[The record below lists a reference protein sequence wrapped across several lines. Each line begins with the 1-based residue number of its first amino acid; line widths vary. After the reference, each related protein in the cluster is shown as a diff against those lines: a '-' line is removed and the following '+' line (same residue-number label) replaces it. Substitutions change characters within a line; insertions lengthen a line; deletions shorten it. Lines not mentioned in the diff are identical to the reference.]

1 MNIVAVDH
9 PLLRFTDLL
18 RGRALTRDTAATA
31 AQPGRAAAADPLSCP
46 ERQHSY
52 RFAHRVLRDS
62 ALEAPYRLLTAVRDG
77 REQVV
82 LARMWEMAARATS
95 VHRHRP
101 ANGLGAR
108 LVGRCTMLVTLPEPL
123 HAGEAYCA
131 LITNRPAHPTRYL
144 LLERSSADMLVGG
157 YHLKAVLAEW
167 TPGGVHRVH
176 RRLPP
181 DDAAFL
187 DAAAT
192 LLDLTRK

>member
-1 MNIVAVDH
+1 MNIVAVNH
-9 PLLRFTDLL
+9 PLPRFTNLL
-18 RGRALTRDTAATA
+18 RGRALTRNPAATA
-31 AQPGRAAAADPLSCP
+31 AQQGRAAADPLSCP

-52 RFAHRVLRDS
+52 RFAHRVLRDR
-62 ALEAPYRLLTAVRDG
+62 ALDAPYRLLAAVRDG

-82 LARMWEMAARATS
+82 LARMWEMAARETS

-101 ANGLGAR
+101 ADGLGAR
-108 LVGRCTMLVTLPEPL
+108 LVGRCSMLVTLPEPL

-131 LITNRPAHPTRYL
+131 LIAARPERPTRYL
-144 LLERSSADMLVGG
+144 LLERSSADTLVGG

-176 RRLPP
+176 HRLPV
-181 DDAAFL
+181 DDTAFL
-187 DAAAT
+187 DAADA